1 MFYVDCSHHL
11 DFFWLQLLH
20 FEPFSWVECRRPS
33 STLLCLISRSSGY
46 RHINI
51 REIICLGNQ
60 LNAQLSQRHSSDN
73 SLQQSEREKI
83 RFIFFFFCFLNFQ
96 INLKCHNFVN
106 IQYINIS
113 LHEDKTKYMIFAL
126 HIFPQSS
133 SAEGTENFLSCP
145 SLAEHDQ
152 LHSKFDCL
160 HSQRFVDPNEF

>member
-1 MFYVDCSHHL
+1 MLNFTVIWVSTYQYQRDHL
-11 DFFWLQLLH
+11 LGQSTKCPALPAAFF
-20 FEPFSWVECRRPS
+20 
-33 STLLCLISRSSGY
+33 
-46 RHINI
+46 
-51 REIICLGNQ
+51 
-60 LNAQLSQRHSSDN
+60 SQ
-73 SLQQSEREKI
+73 QFTAVGERKNPI
-83 RFIFFFFCFLNFQ
+83 YFFFFCFLNFQ

-126 HIFPQSS
+126 HTFPQSS